1 MIKSLW
7 AKFFLLLLAVLILSL
22 SSAMILRE
30 LITSDFTEYLE
41 GEREDRVYR
50 IMAAVEG
57 AYEENSGWNEH
68 ALKKNTVWALLLGYE
83 IKIKGLDEKVLMNT
97 YTAIESLAPLMKR
110 RILAITDFSPEAV
123 VAREDPYMN
132 YPLFLGGLN
141 IGSID
146 VRLVTYQSGQRKET
160 IFMGRSNRFLV
171 LAVFA
176 LGGFSLLLSFFFSR
190 RLTDPIKKLTVA
202 AQSIR
207 EGKMHSRVSVSGNDE
222 ISDLGKAFNTMAA
235 HLEIQE
241 SLRRKLTANIAHEL
255 RTPLTV
261 IQGEIEGMVD
271 GLIRADREKLLSLHE
286 ETTRLKKIIEGIE
299 ELSRAEASALVLR
312 KEKIALKGYLHAIQ
326 ERYTKIFSDKGVS
339 LAIDCSES
347 ATLYADPDKFSQVL
361 INLLTNALRATGQG
375 GRVIITAGTKNSEDF
390 LTVADTGTGI
400 KKEDIPF
407 IFERFYHDYEG
418 GLGIGLAITK
428 EIVEAHDGRIEVETE
443 EAKGSVFTVYFPEF
457 TSSS

>member
-1 MIKSLW
+1 
-7 AKFFLLLLAVLILSL
+7 
-22 SSAMILRE
+22 
-30 LITSDFTEYLE
+30 
-41 GEREDRVYR
+41 
-50 IMAAVEG
+50 
-57 AYEENSGWNEH
+57 
-68 ALKKNTVWALLLGYE
+68 
-83 IKIKGLDEKVLMNT
+83 
-97 YTAIESLAPLMKR
+97 
-110 RILAITDFSPEAV
+110 
-123 VAREDPYMN
+123 
-132 YPLFLGGLN
+132 
-141 IGSID
+141 
-146 VRLVTYQSGQRKET
+146 VTYQSGQRKET
-160 IFMGRSNRFLV
+160 IFMGRSNRFLI

-176 LGGFSLLLSFFFSR
+176 LGGFSLLLSFFFSK
-190 RLTDPIKKLTVA
+190 RLTDPIKKITVA

-207 EGKMHSRVSVSGNDE
+207 EGKMHSRVLVSGNDE

-312 KEKIALKGYLHAIQ
+312 KEKIALKGYLSAIQ
-326 ERYTKIFSDKGVS
+326 ERYAKIFSDKGVC

-375 GRVIITAGTKNSEDF
+375 GRVIITAGTKDSEDF
-390 LTVADTGTGI
+390 LSVADTGTGI

-428 EIVEAHDGRIEVETE
+428 EIVEAHDGRIEVKTE
-443 EAKGSVFTVYFPEF
+443 EGKGSAFRVYFPEF

>member
-1 MIKSLW
+1 MIRSLW

-83 IKIKGLDEKVLMNT
+83 IKIKGFDEKVLMNT
-97 YTAIESLAPLMKR
+97 HTAVESLAPLMKR
-110 RILAITDFSPEAV
+110 RILAITTFSPEAV
-123 VAREDPYMN
+123 VEREDPYMN
-132 YPLFLGGLN
+132 YPLFLGGQN

-146 VRLVTYQSGQRKET
+146 IRLVTYQSGQRKET
-160 IFMGRSNRFLV
+160 IFMGRSNRFLI

-176 LGGFSLLLSFFFSR
+176 LGGFSLLLSFFFSK
-190 RLTDPIKKLTVA
+190 RLTDPIKKITFA

-207 EGKMHSRVSVSGNDE
+207 EGKMHSRVLVSGNDE

-312 KEKIALKGYLHAIQ
+312 KEKIALKGYLSAIQ
-326 ERYTKIFSDKGVS
+326 ERYAKIFSDKGVS

-375 GRVIITAGTKNSEDF
+375 GRVIIAAGTKNSEDF
-390 LTVADTGTGI
+390 LSVADTGAGI

-428 EIVEAHDGRIEVETE
+428 EIVEAHNGRIEVKTE
-443 EAKGSVFTVYFPEF
+443 EGKGSAFRVYFPEF